1 MRAYSYLGFRQDGPI
16 PRRAF
21 CWVLLKDPLFSGAV
35 KKNFFRNLTNPISP
49 LFCKWLIFNAKFG
62 E

>member
-1 MRAYSYLGFRQDGPI
+1 LLGFAQGS
-16 PRRAF
+16 F
-21 CWVLLKDPLFSGAV
+21 VFWGCE

-49 LFCKWLIFNAKFG
+49 LFCKWLIGDAKFD